1 MGIWRKLGLLATLVL
16 CAPAALAHEV
26 GEPATTTWSFEPAVV
41 IPLVI
46 AAVLFAVGA
55 WRRRGRPGWS
65 WAQVGLF
72 SAGWATLFIA
82 LVTPIHALGSELFWV
97 HMSQHELLMV
107 VAAPLLVLSRPVVWF
122 LWALPQDWRESAG
135 GFAKRGSVDVVW
147 SVMTLPLFV
156 WLLHGATLWSW
167 HIPYLYD
174 ASVEYEWVHAL
185 QHTMFL
191 GTALLFWWTLIH
203 GRHGRLSSGVGI
215 IYCFTTAI
223 HTSVLGAL
231 MTFAQQGWYPIY
243 EGRTAAFHI
252 TPLQDQQIGG
262 LIMWVP
268 AGVIFTA
275 LGVWLTAVWINESAR
290 RVQYTSV
297 EKVMASPHSPNP
309 GGCGAPAIS
318 NPLVTGGRSA

>member
-1 MGIWRKLGLLATLVL
+1 
-16 CAPAALAHEV
+16 
-26 GEPATTTWSFEPAVV
+26 
-41 IPLVI
+41 
-46 AAVLFAVGA
+46 
-55 WRRRGRPGWS
+55 
-65 WAQVGLF
+65 
-72 SAGWATLFIA
+72 
-82 LVTPIHALGSELFWV
+82 
-97 HMSQHELLMV
+97 
-107 VAAPLLVLSRPVVWF
+107 
-122 LWALPQDWRESAG
+122 
-135 GFAKRGSVDVVW
+135 
-147 SVMTLPLFV
+147 MTLPLFV

-231 MTFAQQGWYPIY
+231 MTFAQRSWYPIY
-243 EGRTAAFHI
+243 EGRTIAFHL
-252 TPLQDQQIGG
+252 TALQDQQIGG

-275 LGVWLTAVWINESAR
+275 LGVWLTAVWIQESAR

-297 EKVMASPHSPNP
+297 EKLIA
-309 GGCGAPAIS
+309 
-318 NPLVTGGRSA
+318 GGRHA